1 LFLESIFFMEA
12 TSELGLAQICYQAMA
27 VWVWLWQDLVQPA
40 GQAAPE
46 TQDPLNL
53 LERFWF
59 YLNTKF
65 TVGNL
70 SVSITTF
77 ATGLAVVVLS
87 IFASRMLRGF
97 FERRIAS
104 RTHIEPGLQYTLLRL
119 IHYVIVAVGALI
131 GLRLAFALDLT
142 SLAVVF
148 TALSVGIGFGLQYIA
163 GDIASGFILLFER
176 PVRVGDFISFGQD
189 KSETQGKVTAIKLR
203 TTLAQTNDGI
213 TVIVPNSKLVTNM
226 MINWTYG
233 NRRARISVPVGVA
246 YDSDVDLVT
255 EQLMRA
261 AKDVK
266 EVLTEPAP
274 TVQFLGFG
282 DSALDFRLLVWT
294 ARPRLHP
301 RIKSEINYRIFRLFR
316 EAGIEIP
323 FPQHELRWRGGEAKD
338 EGGRMKDE

>member
-1 LFLESIFFMEA
+1 MEVI
-12 TSELGLAQICYQAMA
+12 SEVGLAQICYQAMTA
-27 VWVWLWQDLVQPA
+27 AVWLWQDAAQST
-40 GQAAPE
+40 GQGAPE
-46 TQDPLNL
+46 VQETLNL
-53 LERFWF
+53 LEQFWF

-77 ATGLAVVVLS
+77 ATGLAVLVLS
-87 IFASRMLRGF
+87 IFVSRTLRGF
-97 FERRIAS
+97 FERRIAA

-119 IHYVIVAVGALI
+119 IHYIIVAIGALI

-176 PVRVGDFISFGQD
+176 PVRVGDFISVGQD

-203 TTLAQTNDGI
+203 TTTVQTNDGI

-255 EQLMRA
+255 AQLMRA
-261 AKDVK
+261 AQDVK

-294 ARPRLHP
+294 SRPRLHP

-316 EAGIEIP
+316 EANIEIP
-323 FPQHELRWRGGEAKD
+323 FPQREHRWRGDALPVNEVMSD
-338 EGGRMKDE
+338 E